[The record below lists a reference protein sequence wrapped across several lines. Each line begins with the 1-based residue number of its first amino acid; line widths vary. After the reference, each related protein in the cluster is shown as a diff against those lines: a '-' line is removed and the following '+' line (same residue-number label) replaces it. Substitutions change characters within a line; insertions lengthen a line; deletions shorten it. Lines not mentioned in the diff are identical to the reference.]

1 MLVLVWL
8 GLLVALVRRPSFV
21 PESTVA
27 NPLPIPG
34 SVATSD
40 PRDAWM
46 GVYIQGDKIGYTRQR
61 RIRGADGYRF
71 EDQSLLRLTV
81 LETAQTVRTSVQGE
95 ARDDHSLRSFSLSLR
110 SGVGDLRVTG
120 TVEAN
125 ELRLTVH
132 TGLEERQERVAL
144 DRPLYLPSSARE
156 HLSSLGFEKGRR
168 ATLEVFD
175 PSAMTNH
182 PMELVVEARE
192 SLPASQGNVD
202 AWRVRES
209 FRGIASTVWFDDA
222 GRVLREEGPMGL
234 VAVRE
239 NADQATTRGW
249 NKGAAFDLMA
259 AVSVP
264 VREPIENPRDLDR
277 IELRVDGL
285 TTVLPI
291 SDRRQSYDDGMLSIV
306 REDPA
311 TLGTYPLPYTGPD
324 WQAELHE
331 TPFLQVDHP
340 RVRSTAAEILG
351 GEADAL
357 RAAERLRRWVFDR
370 LEKVPITSIPN
381 ALQVLE
387 MGAGDC
393 NEHAVLWAAL
403 ARAAGL
409 PARVVAGIV
418 YVDGVFLYHA
428 WNEVWL
434 GSGWVSV
441 DAAFDQMPVDAT
453 HVKFVEGGPEA
464 HAAIVPLLGQ
474 LSIDV
479 VGIGMGR
486 NADAKRGPF
495 SWRALRFDAST

>member
-21 PESTVA
+21 PESTAA
-27 NPLPIPG
+27 NPVPIPG
-34 SVATSD
+34 SIATSD
-40 PRDAWM
+40 PLDAWM
-46 GVYIQGDKIGYTRQR
+46 GVYMQGNKIGYTRQR

-71 EDQSLLRLTV
+71 EDHSLLRLTV

-95 ARDDHSLRSFSLSLR
+95 AGDDHSLRSFSLSLR

-120 TVEAN
+120 TVEAA

-132 TGLEERQERVAL
+132 TGLEERQEKVPL

-168 ATLEVFD
+168 ATLDVFD

-182 PMELVVEARE
+182 PMQLVVEGRE

-209 FRGIASTVWFDDA
+209 FRGIESTVWFDDT

-249 NKGAAFDLMA
+249 KKGAAFDLMA

-264 VREPIENPRDLDR
+264 VREPIEDPRDLDR

-291 SDRRQSYDDGMLSIV
+291 SDRRQSYDGGGMLSVV
-306 REDPA
+306 REDVA
-311 TLGTYPLPYTGPD
+311 TLGTYPLPYTGSE
-324 WQAELHE
+324 WQAELRE

-351 GEADAL
+351 GETDAR

-370 LEKVPITSIPN
+370 LEKVLAVQN
-381 ALQVLE
+381 
-387 MGAGDC
+387 GA
-393 NEHAVLWAAL
+393 
-403 ARAAGL
+403 R
-409 PARVVAGIV
+409 RIS
-418 YVDGVFLYHA
+418 
-428 WNEVWL
+428 
-434 GSGWVSV
+434 GS
-441 DAAFDQMPVDAT
+441 
-453 HVKFVEGGPEA
+453 
-464 HAAIVPLLGQ
+464 
-474 LSIDV
+474 
-479 VGIGMGR
+479 
-486 NADAKRGPF
+486 
-495 SWRALRFDAST
+495 